1 MKRLV
6 IVCMTI
12 LPLFHYNCAC
22 SQVNI
27 EKDLLVLDSA
37 VARSQD
43 AYRQKQA
50 EISILKKEQNSG
62 LSIQEKIIRC
72 RELYLAYQKFCPD
85 SAQYYVERGLIL
97 ARNHRL
103 KDAEL
108 EFRIDEA
115 MLKVLGGD
123 YSLADR
129 CISSLGAIADMPESI
144 RPKMAILMIEH
155 ANRTH
160 YVDAISQVDVR
171 RRQTWNTYGQY
182 LPDNSWQKLYYESIT
197 TYRNNIVKLECELRV
212 TPQPSVKAA
221 MLYAALGRLYW
232 VRKDIDNHLHCMIM
246 SAINDVRTSN
256 RESGALLYLV
266 NSPYL
271 HLDTERALQYVMLCS
286 DNTKTFNDKLRS
298 LELAKAQTSIIRQY
312 QKELHYKTYGLYIII
327 GLLVVAL
334 ACIALLLRKVWKRGK
349 QRESLFLQ
357 IKQANSSLRS
367 SIGKEKATKTEL
379 VRVNGLLKRE
389 LDYRNENF
397 FNVYQLISEYIA
409 DVKEFKKKMY
419 NLITAGKADVARR
432 ELNSNMQA
440 GKYLKNFFAHFDKAF
455 LLSHPD
461 FVKRFNGLLRDEA
474 RFSPD
479 DENSLCPELRIYAL
493 VCLGIAD
500 SVSIAKFLHYSTQ
513 TVYNY
518 RLKVRRAS
526 RIPEKDFAKAVA
538 HLYDDIVTPVS
549 GSE

>member
-12 LPLFHYNCAC
+12 FPLFHHNCAC

-27 EKDLLVLDSA
+27 ENDLHALDSA

-43 AYRQKQA
+43 AYRQKQV
-50 EISILKKEQNSG
+50 EISILKKEQNTG
-62 LSIQEKIIRC
+62 LNIQEKLIRF
-72 RELYLAYQKFCPD
+72 RELYLAYQKYCPD
-85 SAQYYVERGLIL
+85 SAQYYVARGMEL
-97 ARNHRL
+97 ARMHRL

-108 EFRIDEA
+108 EFRIDDA

-123 YSLADR
+123 FSLADR
-129 CISSLGAIADMPESI
+129 SIGSLGTIADMPESI
-144 RPKMAILMIEH
+144 RPKMAVLMIEH
-155 ANRTH
+155 ANRAH
-160 YVDAISQVDVR
+160 YVDAISQVDVQ

-182 LPDNSWQKLYYESIT
+182 LPNNSWQRLYYESIT
-197 TYRNNIVKLECELRV
+197 TYRNNIAKLECELRV

-271 HLDTERALQYVMLCS
+271 HLNTERALQYVMLCS
-286 DNTKTFNDKLRS
+286 DNAKTFNDKLRS

-312 QKELHYKTYGLYIII
+312 QKELCHKTYGLYIII
-327 GLLVVAL
+327 GLLLVAL
-334 ACIALLLRKVWKRGK
+334 ACIVLLLRKEWKRGK
-349 QRESLFLQ
+349 QKESLFQQ
-357 IKQANSSLRS
+357 IKQANSSLRT
-367 SIGKEKATKTEL
+367 SIGKEKATRMEL

-397 FNVYQLISEYIA
+397 FNVYQLISGYIA

-419 NLITAGKADVARR
+419 NLITAGRADVARR
-432 ELNSNMQA
+432 ELNSNMQTD
-440 GKYLKNFFAHFDKAF
+440 KHLKNFFAHFDKAF

-461 FVKRFNGLLRDEA
+461 FVKRFNGLLREEA
-474 RFSPD
+474 RFFPD

-493 VCLGIAD
+493 VCLGITD

-526 RIPEKDFAKAVA
+526 RMPEKDFAEAVA

-549 GSE
+549 VSE